1 MTQKVRAILPYYAKI
16 LHIAILLQKYA
27 SIVQKDLRIQS
38 SHFKAFCNLNNP
50 NNLKISTKNQQERAP
65 PRDALSKL

>member
-27 SIVQKDLRIQS
+27 SRVQKDLRIQS
-38 SHFKAFCNLNNP
+38 SHFKAFYNLNKP
-50 NNLKISTKNQQERAP
+50 NNLKFST
-65 PRDALSKL
+65 

>member
-38 SHFKAFCNLNNP
+38 SHFKAFCNPNNP
-50 NNLKISTKNQQERAP
+50 NNLKIST
-65 PRDALSKL
+65 